1 MRARVP
7 ASAFSAR
14 RRGRGPLGDNSQTA
28 AEARHGCADR
38 CLSRADR
45 CRGASRYREHSACRA
60 RQPCRQPTSPASGRR
75 SRVGSRA
82 PTLLGVERLAAT
94 SRARLGEALVYAV
107 RSPGSGPS
115 AEQVGRPLRCCR
127 VSHLSQRRMIAM
139 SLGGTSMMPQ
149 DAVARPALQH
159 PGQFGTDQLGR
170 FTHQPSAEFVAPLV
184 VPVHRHT
191 DAYRSNRL
199 PQTIEDRAA

>member
-1 MRARVP
+1 MKRAIVRGRGCGQGYRHRP
-7 ASAFSAR
+7 FRHAAG
-14 RRGRGPLGDNSQTA
+14 GRGPLGDNSQTA

-139 SLGGTSMMPQ
+139 SLGRYVN
-149 DAVARPALQH
+149 DAAGRGGA
-159 PGQFGTDQLGR
+159 PGATASW
-170 FTHQPSAEFVAPLV
+170 TI
-184 VPVHRHT
+184 RH
-191 DAYRSNRL
+191 
-199 PQTIEDRAA
+199 